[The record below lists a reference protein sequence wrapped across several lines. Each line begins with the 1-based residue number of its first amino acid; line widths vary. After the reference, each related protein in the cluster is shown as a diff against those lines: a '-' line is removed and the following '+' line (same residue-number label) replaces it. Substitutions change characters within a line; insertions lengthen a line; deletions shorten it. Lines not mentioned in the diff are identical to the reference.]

1 MKKFEFLLK
10 INGNIIC
17 QRYFAVRNF
26 NPKSAQSLDMLYC
39 VSDCVSMIQE
49 RMVEKSVDYI
59 WNQFNPYDTQTL
71 EQINRTPIFEK
82 EDIFDFEIRID
93 ERVIAAKRFTGN
105 VLIFETLFLILFI
118 QYRKRYRKN
127 IFLWK
132 TKEQNFLEYLLKTI
146 KK

>member
-1 MKKFEFLLK
+1 MKKFEFILR

-26 NPKSAQSLDMLYC
+26 NPKSVQSLDMLYC

-49 RMVEKSVDYI
+49 RMKEKSVDYI
-59 WNQFNPYDTQTL
+59 WNQFNPYDVQTT

-93 ERVIAAKRFTGN
+93 ERIVAAKRFTGN
-105 VLIFETLFLILFI
+105 VYPQRVRYSVDIRDIIPSIISSIQETLT
-118 QYRKRYRKN
+118 Q
-127 IFLWK
+127 
-132 TKEQNFLEYLLKTI
+132 EYFSVEN
-146 KK
+146 

>member
-1 MKKFEFLLK
+1 MKKFEFILR

-26 NPKSAQSLDMLYC
+26 NPKSVQSLDMLYC

-49 RMVEKSVDYI
+49 RMKEKSVDYI
-59 WNQFNPYDTQTL
+59 WNQFNPYDIQTT

-93 ERVIAAKRFTGN
+93 ERIVAAKRFTGN
-105 VLIFETLFLILFI
+105 VYPQRVRYSVDIRDIIPSIISSIQETLT
-118 QYRKRYRKN
+118 Q
-127 IFLWK
+127 
-132 TKEQNFLEYLLKTI
+132 EYFSVEN
-146 KK
+146 

>member
-1 MKKFEFLLK
+1 MKKFEFILR

-26 NPKSAQSLDMLYC
+26 NPKSVQSLDMLYC

-49 RMVEKSVDYI
+49 RMKEKSVDYI
-59 WNQFNPYDTQTL
+59 WNQFNPYDVQTT

-93 ERVIAAKRFTGN
+93 ERVVAAKRFTGN
-105 VLIFETLFLILFI
+105 VYPQRVRYSVDIRDIIPSIISSIQETLT
-118 QYRKRYRKN
+118 Q
-127 IFLWK
+127 
-132 TKEQNFLEYLLKTI
+132 EYFSVEN
-146 KK
+146 

>member
-1 MKKFEFLLK
+1 MKKFEFILR

-26 NPKSAQSLDMLYC
+26 NPKSVQSLDMLYC

-49 RMVEKSVDYI
+49 RMKEKSVDYI
-59 WNQFNPYDTQTL
+59 WNQFNPYDVQTT

-93 ERVIAAKRFTGN
+93 ERIVAAKRFTGN
-105 VLIFETLFLILFI
+105 VYPQRVRYSVDIRDIIPSIIYSIQETLT
-118 QYRKRYRKN
+118 Q
-127 IFLWK
+127 
-132 TKEQNFLEYLLKTI
+132 EYFSVEN
-146 KK
+146 

>member
-26 NPKSAQSLDMLYC
+26 NPKSIQSLDMLYC

-59 WNQFNPYDTQTL
+59 WNQFNPYDVQTL
-71 EQINRTPIFEK
+71 EQVNRTPIFEK
-82 EDIFDFEIRID
+82 EDIFDFEIRVD
-93 ERVIAAKRFTGN
+93 ERVVAAKRFTGN
-105 VLIFETLFLILFI
+105 VYPQRVRYSVDIRDIIPNIIYSIQETLS
-118 QYRKRYRKN
+118 Q
-127 IFLWK
+127 
-132 TKEQNFLEYLLKTI
+132 EYFSVEN
-146 KK
+146 

>member
-1 MKKFEFLLK
+1 MKKFEFILR

-26 NPKSAQSLDMLYC
+26 NPKSVQSLDMLYC

-49 RMVEKSVDYI
+49 RMKEKSVDYI
-59 WNQFNPYDTQTL
+59 WNQFNPYDIQTT

-93 ERVIAAKRFTGN
+93 ERVVAAKRFTGN
-105 VLIFETLFLILFI
+105 VYPQRVRYSVDIRDIIPSIISSIQETLT
-118 QYRKRYRKN
+118 Q
-127 IFLWK
+127 
-132 TKEQNFLEYLLKTI
+132 EYFSVEN
-146 KK
+146 